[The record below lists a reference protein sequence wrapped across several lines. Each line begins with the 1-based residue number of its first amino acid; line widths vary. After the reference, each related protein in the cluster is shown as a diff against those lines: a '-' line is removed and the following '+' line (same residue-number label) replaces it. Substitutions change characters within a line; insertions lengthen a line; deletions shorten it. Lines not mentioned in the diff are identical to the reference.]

1 MLLTLVEFL
10 LRSLIS
16 IVGFIFLLRA
26 WLYVWAFSPRHPFVM
41 FVRRVSDWWSN
52 PVSRI
57 IPPQGAFDW
66 PNLLGAFL
74 AAILTVVLHACVI
87 HPATFSAGM
96 WIIAPFAMLLRWAL
110 EMVGWFLIIYMF
122 TSWVNPQSPM
132 HYLLG
137 TLLDPFLRP
146 MRRLPLTIGRFDFA
160 PLLLFILL
168 LILQSIVL
176 SFSQG
181 GYIY

>member
-74 AAILTVVLHACVI
+74 AAILTVVLSRLCDSSCNVLCRYVDHCTLCHASSLGARDGWLVLD
-87 HPATFSAGM
+87 HLYVYELGEPAEPNALFVGYVARPVL
-96 WIIAPFAMLLRWAL
+96 AP
-110 EMVGWFLIIYMF
+110 Y
-122 TSWVNPQSPM
+122 
-132 HYLLG
+132 
-137 TLLDPFLRP
+137 
-146 MRRLPLTIGRFDFA
+146 A
-160 PLLLFILL
+160 PLAAHDRTL
-168 LILQSIVL
+168 
-176 SFSQG
+176 
-181 GYIY
+181 